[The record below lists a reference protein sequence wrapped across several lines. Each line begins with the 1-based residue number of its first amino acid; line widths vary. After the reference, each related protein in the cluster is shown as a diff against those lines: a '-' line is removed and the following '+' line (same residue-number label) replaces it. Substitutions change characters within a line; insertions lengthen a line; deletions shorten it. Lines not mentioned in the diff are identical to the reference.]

1 MKMSCTTLSE
11 KSSKQQQRMR
21 KVVITGMGIVS
32 PLGDTAE
39 EVLNSLQTG
48 KSGVRYWA
56 PYQKLGLRS
65 QVGAFT
71 RIQCKEHIDKRILRF
86 MGDAAAYAYIAMQQA
101 IDDSALRPDQ
111 VSSPRTGLI
120 IGSGGTSAKNVVV
133 TADTMRGKGLR
144 RLSPFMVPR
153 TMSSTVS
160 AGLTAPF
167 HIKGVCYSVS
177 SACATGAHCIG
188 TAMEQIQLGKQDIV
202 FAGGSD
208 EEHWTQT
215 SMFDAMGALSTQ
227 FNTTPEQASRPYD
240 VDRDGF
246 VVANGA
252 GIIVLEELEHARQR
266 EAKIYGELI
275 GYGAT
280 ADGCEMVSPSGE
292 GASRC
297 MELALT
303 ATTRPVDYINAHG
316 TSTPIGDLIEL
327 QAIRHVFGNRI
338 PPVSSTKSLSGHSL
352 GAAGVH
358 EAIYSLLMLNHN
370 FIAAS
375 ANIKRL
381 EADAEN
387 MNIVRETRTAELNTV
402 MSNSYGFG
410 GTNACLIFQK
420 YQEG

>member
-1 MKMSCTTLSE
+1 
-11 KSSKQQQRMR
+11 MR
-21 KVVITGMGIVS
+21 RVVITGMGIIS
-32 PLGDTAE
+32 SLGDTTE
-39 EVLNSLQTG
+39 EVLTSLQTG
-48 KSGVRYWA
+48 KSGIRFWE
-56 PYQKLGLRS
+56 PYKELGLRS
-65 QVGAFT
+65 QIGAFT
-71 RIQCKEHIDKRILRF
+71 QINCKEHIDKKILRF
-86 MGDAAAYAYIAMQQA
+86 MGNAAAYAYLAMQQA
-101 IDDSALRPDQ
+101 IHDSRLSPDQ

-120 IGSGGTSAKNVVV
+120 IGSGGTSAENVVA
-133 TADTMRGKGLR
+133 TADTMRNRGLR

-160 AGLTAPF
+160 AGLTGPF
-167 HIKGVCYSVS
+167 KIKGTCYSIS

-188 TAMEQIQLGKQDIV
+188 AAMEQIQLGKQDIV

-215 SMFDAMGALSTQ
+215 SMFDAMGALSTH

-240 VDRDGF
+240 VHRDGF

-252 GIIVLEELEHARQR
+252 GLVVVEELEHARQR
-266 EAKIYGELI
+266 GATIYGELI

-280 ADGCEMVSPSGE
+280 ADGHEMVSPSGE

-297 MELALT
+297 IEIALASVT
-303 ATTRPVDYINAHG
+303 DSIDYINAHG
-316 TSTPIGDLIEL
+316 TSTPVGDMVEL
-327 QAIRHVFGNRI
+327 QAIRQIFGNSI
-338 PPVSSTKSLSGHSL
+338 PPISSTKSLSGHSL

-358 EAIYSLLMLNHN
+358 EAIYCLLMLNNN

-375 ANIKRL
+375 ANIQSL
-381 EADAEN
+381 EPDAGD
-387 MNIVRETRTAELNTV
+387 MNIVRTTRQVDLTIV

-420 YQEG
+420 YQEK